1 MSIASS
7 SRSMVVNTPNNE
19 SQAIPVRR
27 KLPWRRY
34 ITPTEDLL
42 ANQYEGRGTETDPY
56 IVDWLEDDAENPQH
70 WKSVRRYTV
79 CQVEFANEG
88 SHTNGGM

>member
-1 MSIASS
+1 MFVS
-7 SRSMVVNTPNNE
+7 TPNNE

-42 ANQYEGRGTETDPY
+42 ARQYEGQGTDTDPY

-70 WKSVRRYTV
+70 WKSV
-79 CQVEFANEG
+79 CKSMSFEIP
-88 SHTNGGM
+88 

>member
-1 MSIASS
+1 MISLLIVTDMSIASS
-7 SRSMVVNTPNNE
+7 SNSTVVNMPINE

-42 ANQYEGRGTETDPY
+42 SRKYEGQGTEAEPY

-70 WKSVRRYTV
+70 WKSVRTLVYL
-79 CQVEFANEG
+79 
-88 SHTNGGM
+88 S

>member
-7 SRSMVVNTPNNE
+7 SNSTVVNMPINE

-34 ITPTEDLL
+34 ITPTDDLL
-42 ANQYEGRGTETDPY
+42 SQKYEGQGTDAEPY

-70 WKSVRRYTV
+70 WKSV
-79 CQVEFANEG
+79 
-88 SHTNGGM
+88 